1 MQETTTLQA
10 PSSVTDAWNIFI
22 KNGDA
27 SVISVSAD
35 IAESWQRCYDY
46 GVNPYD
52 GTCYR
57 FLTKEEIDYC
67 LDKNKDFIDIARPFM
82 RRLYEFVKG
91 SGFIVML
98 TDERG
103 YIIES
108 FGDECTLHMA
118 ATLNFITG
126 ASWVEE
132 EVGTNAIGT
141 ALVLKKP
148 IQTSGAEHYCQK
160 HHGWTCSASPIF
172 DKKGQ
177 LMGILD
183 LSGPVDGAHMHT
195 LGMVVAAVEA
205 IMDQMWI
212 NEKNRQLI
220 MANNK
225 MTDVFQNISDGV
237 IVIND
242 HSVIVQIN
250 PVAEKIIGKPAQ
262 ELVGDSIQNVLG
274 RGVPAVEKALKRK
287 EGYNDREVI
296 LDTVNGRLHCLSSGM
311 PIIDDEGNVTDVV
324 ILLRPIEKIQ
334 KLVNRFSGAQATF
347 HFRDIIGNSP
357 QMKETV
363 RIAALAAS
371 GNSSILLE
379 GESGT
384 GKEMFAQA
392 IHNRSVRR
400 QGPFVAVNCGAIPR
414 ELIASELFGYAEG
427 AFTGAKR
434 GGRPGKLE
442 LAAGGTL
449 FLDEIGEMPLEQQV
463 ALLRVLQDKKISRIG
478 DNKVIPVDFR
488 VICATNKILFE
499 QVEKGDFRQD
509 LYYRLNVVA
518 ISVPPLREHRED
530 IPLLFEHFI
539 EHISREWGS
548 EIIRVDPLVMK
559 YLLKYRWPGNVRELQ
574 NVVERLASI
583 AEDGQI
589 CLENLPATIYKKNE
603 KVLSQ
608 EPTSTV
614 QEVKVYSEREKRKQF
629 VAEHEC
635 NEILSLLARHGGN
648 ISEVAREMEV
658 SRNTIYRKMKLYN
671 IDY

>member
-1 MQETTTLQA
+1 VQEATILPA
-10 PSSVTDAWNIFI
+10 PDAWHIFI
-22 KNGDA
+22 KNGDV
-27 SVISVSAD
+27 SLISVSPD
-35 IAESWQRCYDY
+35 IAESWQRCYNH

-57 FLTKEEIDYC
+57 FLAKEEISYI
-67 LDKNKDFIDIARPFM
+67 LEKHQDFIDIARPFM
-82 RRLYEFVKG
+82 HRLYEFVKG

-103 YIIES
+103 YIIEA
-108 FGDECTLHMA
+108 FGDECTLNMA
-118 ATLNFITG
+118 TTLNFVKG
-126 ASWVEE
+126 ASWIEE

-172 DKKGQ
+172 DNKGH

-183 LSGPVDGAHMHT
+183 LSGPVDAAHLHT
-195 LGMVVAAVEA
+195 LGMVVAAAEA
-205 IMDQMWI
+205 IMDQMRI

-220 MANNK
+220 VANNK
-225 MTDVFQNISDGV
+225 MTDVFLNISDGV

-242 HSVIVQIN
+242 QSVIVQIN
-250 PVAEKIIGKPAQ
+250 PVAEEIIGKSAL

-287 EGYNDREVI
+287 EGYNDREVM
-296 LDTVNGRLHCLSSGM
+296 LDTINGRLHCLSSGM
-311 PIIDDEGNVTDVV
+311 PIIDDKGNVTDVV
-324 ILLRPIEKIQ
+324 ILLRPIENVQ
-334 KLVNRFSGAQATF
+334 KLVNRFSGAQAAF
-347 HFRDIIGNSP
+347 HFRDIIGNSH
-357 QMKETV
+357 QMKEAV
-363 RIAALAAS
+363 RIAALAAT
-371 GNSSILLE
+371 GNSSVLLE

-392 IHNRSVRR
+392 IHNRSARR
-400 QGPFVAVNCGAIPR
+400 RGPFVAVNCGAIPR

-449 FLDEIGEMPLEQQV
+449 FLGEIGEMPLEQQV

-478 DNKVIPVDFR
+478 DDKVILVDFR

-499 QVEKGDFRQD
+499 EVEKGGFRQD

-539 EHISREWGS
+539 ERIRREWGND
-548 EIIRVDPLVMK
+548 IIHVDPQVMK
-559 YLLKYRWPGNVRELQ
+559 YLLNYRWPGNVRELQ

-583 AEDGQI
+583 AEDGHI
-589 CLENLPATIYKKNE
+589 CVENLPATIYQKDE
-603 KVLSQ
+603 KLLPK
-608 EPTSTV
+608 EPSSTA
-614 QEVKVYSEREKRKQF
+614 QTVKVCSEREKRKQF
-629 VAEHEC
+629 MAEHEC
-635 NEILSLLARHGGN
+635 NEILNLLARHGGN

>member
-1 MQETTTLQA
+1 MQETTILPA
-10 PSSVTDAWNIFI
+10 PSNVTDAWQIFI
-22 KNGDA
+22 TNGDERA
-27 SVISVSAD
+27 LSVSPD
-35 IAESWQRCYDY
+35 IAESWKRCYDY

-52 GTCYR
+52 GTCYK
-57 FLTKEEIDYC
+57 FLNREEINDF
-67 LDKNKDFIDIARPFM
+67 LDKHKDFIDIARPFM

-103 YIIES
+103 YIMEA
-108 FGDECTLHMA
+108 FGDEDTLEMA
-118 ATLNFITG
+118 EILNFVTG

-172 DKKGQ
+172 DRKGK
-177 LMGILD
+177 LLGILD
-183 LSGPVDGAHMHT
+183 LSGPVNGAHLHT
-195 LGMVVAAVEA
+195 LGMVVAAAEA
-205 IMDQMWI
+205 IMDQMSI
-212 NEKNRQLI
+212 DSKNRQLI

-225 MTDVFQNISDGV
+225 MTDVFQNMSDGV
-237 IVIND
+237 IVID
-242 HSVIVQIN
+242 DEGIIVQIN
-250 PVAEKIIGKPAQ
+250 PMAEEIIGKPAR
-262 ELVGDSIQNVLG
+262 EMVGESIQKVLG

-287 EGYNDREVI
+287 EGYNDREVM

-347 HFRDIIGNSP
+347 HFKDIIGSSP
-357 QMKETV
+357 QMDEAV
-363 RIAALAAS
+363 RMAILAAS
-371 GNSSILLE
+371 GSSSILLE

-392 IHNRSVRR
+392 IHNRSARR

-478 DNKVIPVDFR
+478 DDKIIPVDFR

-539 EHISREWGS
+539 ERISREWGN
-548 EIIRVDPLVMK
+548 EISQVDPQVME
-559 YLLKYRWPGNVRELQ
+559 YLQNYRWPGNVRELQ
-574 NVVERLASI
+574 NVVERLVSI
-583 AEDGQI
+583 AEDGYI
-589 CLENLPATIYKKNE
+589 CLENLPAAIYQKPAKT
-603 KVLSQ
+603 LPQ
-608 EPTSTV
+608 EPASIAQAV
-614 QEVKVYSEREKRKQF
+614 RAYSEREKRKHF
-629 VAEHEC
+629 VAENEC
-635 NEILSLLARHGGN
+635 KEIRDLLTKHGGN

-658 SRNTIYRKMKLYN
+658 SRNTVYRKMKLYN